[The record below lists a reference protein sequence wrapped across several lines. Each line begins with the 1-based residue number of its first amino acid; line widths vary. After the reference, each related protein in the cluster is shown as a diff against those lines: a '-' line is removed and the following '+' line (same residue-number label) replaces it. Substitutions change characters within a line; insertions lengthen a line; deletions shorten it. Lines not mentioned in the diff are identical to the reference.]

1 MALFTFLTKLYPL
14 RNKGFPGLAA
24 WPGMVKPGGCESPLE
39 TWQRQNK
46 RLRLQR
52 RLRGWSQDDVA
63 AGLHQIAAGLGEP
76 EPGVDAT
83 MISRWERGTRKPRP
97 RYVRL
102 LCHLFELPAEQ
113 LGVVED
119 SDFAS
124 LPEQALDILEDDDV
138 ERREFISKVAALLG
152 VASLP
157 MPIRQFEPA
166 SPEPWERLS
175 RALRL
180 PGEVD
185 RETVDHLERVTY
197 ALETMGPT
205 EVSAKALFGPVTG
218 HLDAIT
224 LLLQSSLSES
234 LRTRLCSLAAETA
247 GYAGWLRWDMD
258 DPEGASVYFQTGLE
272 AAREAG
278 DRALGAYLMA
288 SSACQPPYR
297 ENPEDRLRQL
307 NGSIYGFTRRDATPA
322 SQVWLAAKEADA
334 YALLGDADGCLRA
347 LDRAER
353 ALYLIEPGDEGARPR
368 FHSVDGTWLEGERG
382 ASLAKL
388 GRTAEARAVLN
399 HVLATLGP
407 SNERDRLWLFTSLAS
422 TYVQDREP
430 EEACRVAM
438 TTLDRASK
446 MQLEPIF
453 RMVQGIHHDLAAY
466 GAGPAVRDLDEQL
479 RTAVAVAA
487 S

>member
-1 MALFTFLTKLYPL
+1 MTP
-14 RNKGFPGLAA
+14 
-24 WPGMVKPGGCESPLE
+24 VE

-52 RLRGWSQDDVA
+52 RLRGWSQEDVA
-63 AGLHQIAAGLGEP
+63 AGLHRTAASLGQP
-76 EPGVDAT
+76 ELGVDAA

-113 LGVVED
+113 LGMVED
-119 SDFAS
+119 PDVAFLS
-124 LPEQALDILEDDDV
+124 EQSQETLEDDEV

-152 VASLP
+152 VAAVP
-157 MPIRQFEPA
+157 APISRFEPA
-166 SPEPWERLS
+166 SPEPWERLA

-185 RETVDHLERVTY
+185 KETVDHLERVTY
-197 ALETMGPT
+197 ALESMGPT
-205 EVSAKALFGPVTG
+205 EVSSKALFGPVTG

-224 LLLQSSLSES
+224 LLLRSSLSHS
-234 LRTRLCSLAAETA
+234 LRSRLCSLAAETA

-258 DPEGASVYFQTGLE
+258 DPEGAIVYFETGLE

-288 SSACQPPYR
+288 SAACQPPYR
-297 ENPEDRLRQL
+297 ENPQKRIRLI
-307 NGSIYGFTRRDATPA
+307 NGSMFGFTRKEATPA
-322 SQVWLAAKEADA
+322 SQVWTAAKEADA
-334 YALLGDADGCLRA
+334 YALMGDADGCLRA

-353 ALYLIEPGDEGARPR
+353 ALFLIEPDDEKARPR
-368 FHSVDGTWLEGERG
+368 FNSIDASWLEGERG

-388 GRTAEARAVLN
+388 GRTVEARAILQQVLN
-399 HVLATLGP
+399 SLGP
-407 SNERDRLWLFTSLAS
+407 SRERDRLWLYTSLAS
-422 TYVQDREP
+422 TYLLDREP
-430 EEACRVAM
+430 EEACRVAS
-438 TTLDRASK
+438 TALDRASK

-453 RMVQGIHHDLAAY
+453 RVVEGLRQDMTAY
-466 GAGPAVRDLDEQL
+466 GATPAVKDLEEQL
-479 RTAVAVAA
+479 HTAVRGEAA
-487 S
+487 SWG